1 MTYLLRTLPES
12 NPSPDDASRLR
23 PSVHRLRGG
32 SVLVLVLVLLL
43 WALPVCADAPIDIVS
58 TQSRYIF
65 SESLIFSIEAS
76 STRPIVEA
84 VLFYGRDGERLVR
97 RIYPNFAPGTEIR
110 IEYVEDLEK
119 GQFAPGTL
127 IHSWWQLATDD
138 GGVGTS
144 DRSTLEYTDDNHDW
158 QSTAGERVDLF
169 WYGSDEDDARDLQVA
184 ADEAVMRLE
193 EEIGVSVDRRAS
205 VYVYNSERDMDKAL
219 SQRSEAFDD
228 RVLTLG
234 VKVDEDTLLLLGTH
248 RDARLTLAHELCHI
262 VVGIATDNPYADLPR
277 WLDEG
282 LAMYAEGQLPP
293 DNRQAFERAIDRDEL
308 LSIRSM
314 TSYSGRPELV
324 DLYYG
329 EVYSV
334 VDFMLREYGRDKM
347 RELLDVFSEGAR
359 QEEALLQVYHLG
371 LDELD
376 SRWRA
381 SLGLGPRESPEAE
394 APPPVT
400 EERPSP
406 QRKPFCSYSA
416 GGLLIPLL
424 GGALSPVVKR
434 WAGAG

>member
-1 MTYLLRTLPES
+1 
-12 NPSPDDASRLR
+12 
-23 PSVHRLRGG
+23 
-32 SVLVLVLVLLL
+32 LVLLL

-58 TQSRYIF
+58 TQSRYVF

-144 DRSTLEYTDDNHDW
+144 DRSTFEYTDDNHDW
-158 QSTAGERVDLF
+158 RSTAGERVDLF
-169 WYGSDEDDARDLQVA
+169 WYGSDEDDARDLQMV

-334 VDFMLREYGRDKM
+334 VDFMLREYGRQD
-347 RELLDVFSEGAR
+347 AR
-359 QEEALLQVYHLG
+359 A
-371 LDELD
+371 
-376 SRWRA
+376 
-381 SLGLGPRESPEAE
+381 
-394 APPPVT
+394 
-400 EERPSP
+400 
-406 QRKPFCSYSA
+406 A
-416 GGLLIPLL
+416 GCVL
-424 GGALSPVVKR
+424 
-434 WAGAG
+434 

>member
-23 PSVHRLRGG
+23 PGAHRLRGG

-359 QEEALLQVYHLG
+359 QEEALLQVYGFG
-371 LDELD
+371 LDQLD

-416 GGLLIPLL
+416 GALLIPLL